1 MVSLSLLLGV
11 NLALHSVREG
21 QVGRGRDP
29 LDRFDGLIF
38 GFRVFVR
45 EGDGR
50 ACHGMFDIEP
60 PRVSRRPLGLS

>member
-50 ACHGMFDIEP
+50 ACHGMF
-60 PRVSRRPLGLS
+60 VSALLTTPLHSGAR